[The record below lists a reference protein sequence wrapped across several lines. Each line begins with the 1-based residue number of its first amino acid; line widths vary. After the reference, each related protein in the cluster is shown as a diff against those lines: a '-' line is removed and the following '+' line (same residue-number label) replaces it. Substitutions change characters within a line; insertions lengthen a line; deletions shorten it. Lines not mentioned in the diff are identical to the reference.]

1 MSRCAS
7 GVRAARRK
15 LESNDSAGDQS
26 GPGALARAGRG
37 IPMKTIR
44 IAALFTLLAGA
55 GFVVGEEELPN
66 LEERRSGV
74 YGLVVDQGGEPVKGI
89 QILLSQNMEKEL
101 RPMKV
106 KTNKKGMFVYPR
118 VEFFQDGYRLA
129 IESDEYYIREFQLRT
144 RRGTGEIWQDDAGRL
159 TPDTQEV
166 LPVLRYRGANAT
178 VYLKLG
184 RIADYAAAPPPQQRE
199 QQAAAAQPV
208 KPQRELSLAEQ
219 ADEALALGDVRT
231 AADLLAK
238 ALEESPE
245 DADLRWRR
253 AEVLADAG
261 DTAGALREARAVLER
276 QPERAGA
283 RLAMAGW
290 MDRAGQL
297 SSAIPLL
304 EQQRE
309 LTPDDTAVLKALVGA
324 YEQAD
329 RAQDARA
336 ALERWAELAPSN
348 PEALLGLADVATR
361 EGDFAKA
368 EELYERL
375 AQTDPDSADRMYVN
389 VGIAIMNKRS
399 LTTADRE
406 RAVTAFEKGLEINP
420 DYARAHFEMAMA
432 LLGVNR
438 LGEARGHFA
447 RFVELAP
454 DDPRAAQAKSIMEA
468 LPK

>member
-1 MSRCAS
+1 
-7 GVRAARRK
+7 
-15 LESNDSAGDQS
+15 
-26 GPGALARAGRG
+26 
-37 IPMKTIR
+37 MKKIR

-55 GFVVGEEELPN
+55 GFVLAEEELPN
-66 LEERRSGV
+66 LEERRAGV
-74 YGLVVDQGGEPVKGI
+74 YGLIVDQGGEPVKGI
-89 QILLSQNMEKEL
+89 PILLSQNMEKQV

-118 VEFFQDGYRLA
+118 VEFFQDGYRLG

-159 TPDTQEV
+159 TPDTQDV
-166 LPVLRYRGANAT
+166 LPVLKYRGANAT

-184 RIADYAAAPPPQQRE
+184 RIADYAAAPPPQQQRG

-208 KPQRELSLAEQ
+208 KPQRELSIAEQ
-219 ADEALALGDVRT
+219 ADEALALGDVRA

-238 ALEESPE
+238 ALEESPD

-253 AEVLADAG
+253 AEVLVDAG

-290 MDRAGQL
+290 MEGAGQL

-304 EQQRE
+304 ERQRE
-309 LTPDDTAVLKALVGA
+309 LTPDDTDVLKALVGA
-324 YEQAD
+324 YEQAG
-329 RAQDARA
+329 REQDARS
-336 ALERWAELAPSN
+336 ALERWAELAPGN

-375 AQTDPDSADRMYVN
+375 AQTDPDSADTMYVN

-406 RAVTAFEKGLEINP
+406 RAITAFGKGLEINP

-454 DDPRAAQAKSIMEA
+454 DDPRAAQAQSIMEA